1 MAKRKNIFKR
11 AYRAVARAAAR
22 VILQP
27 RAAPLPPPEAIRKI
41 VIVKMWAIG
50 EYVMATPAFAA
61 LRELYRD
68 AHLTL
73 LTGVALSP
81 LASSAPFFDDVLTVP
96 EGIFV
101 RPRPGKLRR
110 LRRRLA
116 EESFDLAVVFHH
128 AWEFSA
134 FVAWTKIPHCLG
146 FDRNGDG
153 FAHTVKVPLPPEAHQ
168 VEEYFELAR
177 ACGAAGEPGPLLV
190 TPGAEAQAEAAHFL
204 TQPPFDGRPVIVVAP
219 GGGINPKTRM
229 EIKRWPEEHYRE
241 LCTRLKAD
249 FDLLVVGG
257 PSEGEANARL
267 AAAVGAWDLTGK
279 TSLGALYLLLQ
290 RAAAFVGNDS
300 APMHLAA
307 AAGVPTV
314 AFFGPT
320 DPKLNGPWKTP
331 ALVLSREIECAPC
344 YKDGYFP
351 RCDHRRCLAEIAP
364 AEAAT
369 RLYDFLDSQTG

>member
-1 MAKRKNIFKR
+1 MVRK
-11 AYRAVARAAAR
+11 V
-22 VILQP
+22 
-27 RAAPLPPPEAIRKI
+27 
-41 VIVKMWAIG
+41 VIVKLWAIG

-61 LRELYRD
+61 LRELFPESR
-68 AHLTL
+68 LTL

-96 EGIFV
+96 EEIFV
-101 RPRPGKLRR
+101 RPRLGKLRR

-134 FVAWTKIPHCLG
+134 FVAWAKIPHRLG
-146 FDRNGDG
+146 FDRDGDG
-153 FAHTVKVPLPPEAHQ
+153 FAHTVKIPLPAEAHQ

-204 TQPPFDGRPVIVVAP
+204 AQPPFDGRPVVVVAP

-229 EIKRWPEEHYRE
+229 ETKRWPPEHYRE
-241 LCTRLKAD
+241 LCTTLRAD

-257 PSEGEANARL
+257 PSEAEANASL
-267 AAAVGAWDLTGK
+267 ASATGAWDLTGK

-307 AAGVPTV
+307 AAGIPTA

-331 ALVLSREIECAPC
+331 ALVLTRETECAPC

-351 RCDHRRCLAEIAP
+351 RCDHRPCLAEITP
-364 AEAAT
+364 EEAAA
-369 RLYDFLDSQTG
+369 RLYEFLDSLTG